1 MIAERIRV
9 TPFQME
15 RILECNI
22 IKKVNEHGQAFIKGY
37 IPAEEEKNYM
47 DLAAAEP
54 TVQVEAVSEEGESA
68 VIFSGVIRDCR
79 IRNSNRVLTME
90 LSLASHTYLMDL
102 NPAIRSFQQ
111 PAMSYQKI
119 FDTVMG
125 SYPGGGCIM
134 AEGNSAVTKDLI
146 VQYRETDWEFLK
158 RLSSH
163 LNTVVLPSYKT
174 DGVKCYI
181 GIPQWT
187 GITRISPITYRAC
200 RLVGDYLYKR
210 QNQVQGL
217 IEDDELCYE
226 VQEQHVLEPGE
237 QVEFQ
242 GKTYYVTECKSCLDG
257 HQLWNT
263 CLIKTRAGIRV
274 PEVYNEKI
282 VGASLDGRVS
292 GVAGAQVK
300 VRLTADAVGGSGKW
314 FPFSTVYSSPDGS
327 GWYCMPEV
335 GDEIRLYF
343 PTVKEKHAYVISS
356 VHLPVS
362 GRSTAGGGSGKTENG
377 KSAGTGGGEGGDAE
391 AEMFPVIRLPDG
403 KEIKCRCD
411 PDDKLIRTETGK
423 TILLNK
429 KQILLSNNKGLTVL
443 LDDDAGIIISSNLK
457 VDIQSEKDISIAST
471 EGIEMT
477 GMDEVALKQGS
488 GTVKIVDSKI
498 QISGAEARIQ

>member
-1 MIAERIRV
+1 MIAERIKI

-22 IKKVNEHGQAFIKGY
+22 VKKVNEHGQAYIKGY

-68 VIFSGVIRDCR
+68 VIFSGVIKDCR

-90 LSLASHTYLMDL
+90 LSLVSHTYLMDL

-111 PAMSYQKI
+111 PGMSYQKI

-146 VQYRETDWEFLK
+146 VQYQETDWEFLK

-187 GITRISPITYRAC
+187 GTTRISPTTYRAC

-226 VQEQHVLEPGE
+226 VREQHVLEPGE

-263 CLIKTRAGIRV
+263 CLIKTREGIRV

-282 VGASLDGRVS
+282 VGGIRN
-292 GVAGAQVK
+292 
-300 VRLTADAVGGSGKW
+300 
-314 FPFSTVYSSPDGS
+314 
-327 GWYCMPEV
+327 E
-335 GDEIRLYF
+335 EIY
-343 PTVKEKHAYVISS
+343 
-356 VHLPVS
+356 
-362 GRSTAGGGSGKTENG
+362 
-377 KSAGTGGGEGGDAE
+377 
-391 AEMFPVIRLPDG
+391 
-403 KEIKCRCD
+403 
-411 PDDKLIRTETGK
+411 
-423 TILLNK
+423 
-429 KQILLSNNKGLTVL
+429 
-443 LDDDAGIIISSNLK
+443 
-457 VDIQSEKDISIAST
+457 
-471 EGIEMT
+471 
-477 GMDEVALKQGS
+477 
-488 GTVKIVDSKI
+488 
-498 QISGAEARIQ
+498 